1 MHRTALSNSLALRYG
16 TFFYLYLMQG
26 IPAGFAL
33 TALSN
38 YLLARGI
45 TSSAVGSFTAVV
57 GFPWVIQFI
66 WGPFIDRYQYSAI
79 GHRKHWV
86 LLSQLT
92 AFAASLL
99 LFLVHDPVRQLPLL
113 TAIFCVHSVFASVQD
128 ASVDALAI
136 SVVPLAERG
145 RLNAA
150 MRGGFLLGI
159 AFGAAALSIVLN
171 RVGYAAAVGVQS
183 GLLLLFTLLTFFIR
197 VAPADPLLPFGK
209 KRTEQTLQTDVL
221 PVKVLFQ
228 RLWTGFS
235 YLPNARLFG
244 SILLVYLC
252 FSIFI
257 RSLNFFLIKSVGWSD
272 EQLSVFTGSWGS
284 VFSFLMILAGGILA
298 DKYGASRLQQAVLWT
313 LALFLVGYNLLLW
326 LGPAAAIAKPGLIFW
341 NLADPLFSVAAFPI
355 LMQLCRKEV
364 EGSQFTAYMALI
376 NFSDVAG
383 AFISGWLLRVVPA
396 PALGLSCGFVLLA
409 VIWALR
415 KPMKTIHMTIE
426 PVYSPNRS

>member
-1 MHRTALSNSLALRYG
+1 MQRIALSNSLALRYG

-33 TALSN
+33 TALTN
-38 YLLARGI
+38 HLLAKGI
-45 TSSAVGSFTAVV
+45 TSSAVGSFAAVV

-99 LFLVHDPVRQLPLL
+99 LFLVDDPVQQLPLL
-113 TAIFCVHSVFASVQD
+113 TAIFCVHSVFASIQD

-159 AFGAAALSIVLN
+159 AFGAAVLSLVLN

-197 VAPADPLLPFGK
+197 VAPNDPLVAVRRRATASKQQP
-209 KRTEQTLQTDVL
+209 EVL

-228 RLWTGFS
+228 RLWLGFS
-235 YLPNARLFG
+235 HLPHARLFG

-252 FSIFI
+252 FSVFI
-257 RSLNFFLIKSVGWSD
+257 RSLNFFLIKKVGWSD

-284 VFSFLMILAGGILA
+284 VFSFLMILVGGILA
-298 DKYGASRLQQAVLWT
+298 DKYGAKRLQQVVLWA
-313 LALFLVGYNLLLW
+313 LGLFLVGYNLLLW
-326 LGPAAAIAKPGLIFW
+326 FGPAAAIAKPGLIFW

-396 PALGLSCGFVLLA
+396 PVLGLGCGLVLLG

-415 KPMKTIHMTIE
+415 KPVVVVPLVETSLT
-426 PVYSPNRS
+426 PNRF